1 VEGLAVVAAGKTTC
15 VLLTGAAGF
24 LGAHLTRLL
33 LAEGHHVVAVV
44 KPGAP
49 TFWRIADVAAQLT
62 IIEGD
67 LGDVGD
73 NVARI
78 RAQKPEICVHLA
90 WRGWSGKPAADANLS
105 SLGVSLELLRKM
117 PALACRRFVAAG
129 TCFEYDLDNPV
140 LTEQTPLKP
149 HDLYGSCKKSL
160 FEVAQEFSALTGI
173 SVATPRIF
181 YSYGP
186 YEDPRRLVPSIAL
199 ALMNDHPARATRGE
213 QVRDYLH
220 AADIASA
227 IWAVAQSDLTG
238 AVNVASGVPV
248 TIAQIARRIG
258 ELLGK
263 PDLIEL
269 GALNYREGEPMH
281 IVGSR
286 SRLRELGWAPRFD
299 LDRGLSETLQWWRE
313 APAVA
318 RHA

>member
-1 VEGLAVVAAGKTTC
+1 MAPGRTTS

-24 LGAHLTRLL
+24 IGAHLVRLL
-33 LAEGHHVVAVV
+33 VAEGHEVTAIVPA
-44 KPGAP
+44 GAR
-49 TFWRIADVAAQLT
+49 TFWRIADVAPRLT
-62 IIEGD
+62 MIEGD
-67 LGDVGD
+67 LRDLVGI
-73 NVARI
+73 VERI
-78 RAQKPEICVHLA
+78 RNRKPDICVHLA

-117 PALACRRFVAAG
+117 PELSCRRFVAAG
-129 TCFEYDLDNPV
+129 TCFEYDLGPRA
-140 LTEQTPLKP
+140 LSEQTPLRP

-160 FEVAQEFSALTGI
+160 FEVSQEFSALTGV

-199 ALMNDHPARATRGE
+199 ALLNGRAAKATAGG

-227 IWAVAQSDLTG
+227 IWAVASSDATG
-238 AVNVASGVPV
+238 AVNIASGVPV

-258 ELLGK
+258 ELLGT
-263 PDLIEL
+263 PELIEL
-269 GALNYREGEPMH
+269 GALPYREGEPMH
-281 IVGSR
+281 ILGDPG
-286 SRLRELGWAPRFD
+286 RLRALGWTPSFD
-299 LDRGLSETLQWWRE
+299 LDRGLLETLDWWKQ